1 MTVSPVPVRGRS
13 PVPVVPVPV
22 VPVPV
27 VPVPVVPVPAVSVPV
42 VPDTMTAGSWASA
55 ASAAAMSPS
64 VWRSTHSIRCI
75 SPSASRL
82 TAWIAPSAARASAG
96 WLSNTYSP
104 KPACTVTTVML
115 CATTSCSSRAI
126 RSRSRVT
133 ASVAAR
139 SRRCAT

>member
-1 MTVSPVPVRGRS
+1 
-13 PVPVVPVPV
+13 
-22 VPVPV
+22 
-27 VPVPVVPVPAVSVPV
+27 
-42 VPDTMTAGSWASA
+42 
-55 ASAAAMSPS
+55 MSPS

-82 TAWIAPSAARASAG
+82 TAWIAPSAARASSG

-104 KPACTVTTVML
+104 NPACTVTTVML

-133 ASVAAR
+133 ASLAAR
-139 SRRCAT
+139 SRTAAMWVRRCCTR

>member
-1 MTVSPVPVRGRS
+1 
-13 PVPVVPVPV
+13 
-22 VPVPV
+22 
-27 VPVPVVPVPAVSVPV
+27 
-42 VPDTMTAGSWASA
+42 
-55 ASAAAMSPS
+55 MSPS

-82 TAWIAPSAARASAG
+82 TAWIAPSAARASSG

-104 KPACTVTTVML
+104 NPACTVTTVML

-133 ASVAAR
+133 ASLAAR
-139 SRRCAT
+139 SRTAAMWVRRCCTRYPTIQRMVSTRAAPVASPDPCPSKCSTTPCAISRASAAGQAGQRDASGGR